1 MSGPPSSDPAGGSGP
16 DPQPPAKPASAIRP
30 IAQAS
35 IHRICSGQVVLDLAG
50 AVKELVENALDAG
63 ATNIEVRLKDY
74 GADTIEV
81 ADNGSGVAPENHQ
94 ALTVKYATS
103 KISTFDDLAALG
115 SFGFRGEALSSLCAL
130 SQSLTVVTRT
140 EREDAGTRL
149 EYDAAGAVRSAS
161 TAARAVGTTVTVRGI
176 FEPLPV
182 RHKEFRKNARR
193 EYGKALA
200 VLQAYALVSVDA
212 RIIVSHQLTSGKH
225 AKRTTV
231 LHTQGDL
238 EGGVL
243 ANVATVFGA
252 QTARG
257 LVAVDADLPG
267 GGERALRGYV
277 SKPTAPNAGRASGD
291 RQFFYVNG
299 RPVDLPK
306 FSKTMNEL
314 YRAFASTTSGAAN
327 QCPFAVLDFR
337 MPPDAYDV
345 NVTPD
350 KRKVLLHDED
360 GVLRAARAAI
370 EAVYAPSRY
379 TYDVG
384 QFASSPRDG
393 VKAERAEDAEPTHAP
408 EPRAPFFSDVLLG
421 DAGDADGSRD
431 AGLELG
437 ASAATSEARARDDVE
452 ARVKPERRSADF
464 ASFGLG
470 SFSASA
476 RDSLDASSSGGAS
489 RSREA
494 APRPKQRRLA
504 GFGFTRETADV
515 ALGDGWRAPV
525 ASQEAPASRD
535 GDDGDDDGGDDGGR
549 NAAEERRLESERETQ
564 IPQIPESANRP
575 NLVETD
581 ERDRP
586 TNSRIRGFV
595 GIDPSSS
602 QLPRGDEEAPR
613 EELLS
618 LPEVKL
624 EHFEAT
630 TDAPRVVSA
639 TVGRS
644 TSSAPG
650 VMAFS
655 MADLRQSREAFLRRE
670 ASLRDSNRTRERH
683 DCGNRSSNDAVDEP
697 ETGERSAFAAASLGT
712 ADAGAAAAAPPK
724 PRSSSASAAEDPL
737 GPALADGDAAATNA
751 LERVFRKSDFAK
763 MRVIG
768 QFNLGFILAALG
780 PDLFIVDQHASDEIF
795 NFEKLQRETT
805 LNKQPLIKPARLDL
819 TAAEE
824 QTVRTHMDVF
834 LANGFGFCEEPEVG
848 DEGENDEGAAYAR
861 GACRSGCCLALRSVP
876 FSKGTTF
883 GAADVQE
890 LIGMLGD
897 GAYAAPARTQLSV
910 GLSSRT
916 EKETKVV
923 DDDAK
928 RLSLKKK
935 TGDDEKL
942 AGEKRNAPEKETPSP
957 SPDAGTRS
965 DVLRPS
971 RVRAMLAMRACRS
984 SIMIGAALDARRAR
998 GLLRNLATLKAPWNC
1013 PHGRPT
1019 MRHVADL
1026 AKLRAFGE
1034 KGARAAGA
1042 RKRSAP
1048 HGGW

>member
-74 GADTIEV
+74 CADTIEV

-182 RHKEFRKNARR
+182 RHKEFRRNARR

-212 RIIVSHQLTSGKH
+212 RIIVSHQPSGKH
-225 AKRTTV
+225 AKRQTV

-252 QTARG
+252 KTARG

-267 GGERALRGYV
+267 GGGCALRGYV

-360 GVLRAARAAI
+360 GVLRSARAAI

-393 VKAERAEDAEPTHAP
+393 VKAERAEDAEPEDAP
-408 EPRAPFFSDVLLG
+408 EPRAPPTDVLLG

-437 ASAATSEARARDDVE
+437 SSRPATSEARARDDVE

-470 SFSASA
+470 PFSASA
-476 RDSLDASSSGGAS
+476 RDSLDATLSTSGGAES
-489 RSREA
+489 PWRSREA

-515 ALGDGWRAPV
+515 ALGNGWRAPELL
-525 ASQEAPASRD
+525 SREAPASRD
-535 GDDGDDDGGDDGGR
+535 GDDGGR
-549 NAAEERRLESERETQ
+549 NAAEERRTSNVERPTRR
-564 IPQIPESANRP
+564 IPESANRP

-602 QLPRGDEEAPR
+602 RLPRGDEEAPGG
-613 EELLS
+613 ELLE

-624 EHFEAT
+624 ERFEAT

-655 MADLRQSREAFLRRE
+655 MADLRRSREAFLRRE
-670 ASLRDSNRTRERH
+670 ASLRDRNRTRERH
-683 DCGNRSSNDAVDEP
+683 ARSSNDAVDEP

-834 LANGFGFCEEPEVG
+834 LANGFGFCEEPGEEG
-848 DEGENDEGAAYAR
+848 DADEGAAYAR

-923 DDDAK
+923 DDAK
-928 RLSLKKK
+928 QLTEKNKN
-935 TGDDEKL
+935 GDEKL

-957 SPDAGTRS
+957 SPARS

-1048 HGGW
+1048 HGG

>member
-16 DPQPPAKPASAIRP
+16 DPQPPAKLASAIRP

-149 EYDAAGAVRSAS
+149 EYDAAGAIRSAS

-212 RIIVSHQLTSGKH
+212 RLIVSHQPSGKH
-225 AKRTTV
+225 AKRQTV

-252 QTARG
+252 ATAQS

-299 RPVDLPK
+299 RPVDLPR
-306 FSKTMNEL
+306 FSKVVNEL
-314 YRAFASTTSGAAN
+314 YRAFASTTHGGADN
-327 QCPFAVLDFR
+327 RCPFAVLDFR

-384 QFASSPRDG
+384 QFASSRRDG
-393 VKAERAEDAEPTHAP
+393 VKAERADDAEPYAP
-408 EPRAPFFSDVLLG
+408 EPHAPPTDALLG
-421 DAGDADGSRD
+421 DAICTT
-431 AGLELG
+431 GLELSVRPKSSTG
-437 ASAATSEARARDDVE
+437 AARDDVE
-452 ARVKPERRSADF
+452 ARAKPERRSADF
-464 ASFGLG
+464 ASFSLG

-476 RDSLDASSSGGAS
+476 RDSLDASSSGGGF
-489 RSREA
+489 RVSREA

-525 ASQEAPASRD
+525 ASQEAPASRA
-535 GDDGDDDGGDDGGR
+535 GDDGDDGDGGR
-549 NAAEERRLESERETQ
+549 NAAEERRPESERRTQ
-564 IPQIPESANRP
+564 SESAGP
-575 NLVETD
+575 NLVHQTD
-581 ERDRP
+581 ERDL
-586 TNSRIRGFV
+586 TTDAIRGDE
-595 GIDPSSS
+595 GIDPSTR
-602 QLPRGDEEAPR
+602 LPHGDEEA
-613 EELLS
+613 EALLS
-618 LPEVKL
+618 PEVKL

-639 TVGRS
+639 TVAS
-644 TSSAPG
+644 TSSAPP
-650 VMAFS
+650 MAFS
-655 MADLRQSREAFLRRE
+655 MADLRQSRKAF
-670 ASLRDSNRTRERH
+670 RTRTRH
-683 DCGNRSSNDAVDEP
+683 ARSSNDAVDEP

-712 ADAGAAAAAPPK
+712 ADAAAAAAAAAAPPP
-724 PRSSSASAAEDPL
+724 PRSSASAELEDPL
-737 GPALADGDAAATNA
+737 GPALGDGDAAATNA

-819 TAAEE
+819 SAAEE

-848 DEGENDEGAAYAR
+848 DADEGAAFAQTR

-890 LIGMLGD
+890 LIGMLDD

-910 GLSSRT
+910 GLSRT
-916 EKETKVV
+916 EKETVKPT
-923 DDDAK
+923 DAK
-928 RLSLKKK
+928 QK
-935 TGDDEKL
+935 TGDD
-942 AGEKRNAPEKETPSP
+942 AGAKRNAPATSP
-957 SPDAGTRS
+957 ARS

-984 SIMIGAALDARRAR
+984 SIMIGTALDARRAR

-1034 KGARAAGA
+1034 KKKGARAAGA

>member
-1 MSGPPSSDPAGGSGP
+1 M
-16 DPQPPAKPASAIRP
+16 
-30 IAQAS
+30 
-35 IHRICSGQVVLDLAG
+35 
-50 AVKELVENALDAG
+50 E
-63 ATNIEVRLKDY
+63 
-74 GADTIEV
+74 
-81 ADNGSGVAPENHQ
+81 
-94 ALTVKYATS
+94 
-103 KISTFDDLAALG
+103 
-115 SFGFRGEALSSLCAL
+115 
-130 SQSLTVVTRT
+130 
-140 EREDAGTRL
+140 
-149 EYDAAGAVRSAS
+149 
-161 TAARAVGTTVTVRGI
+161 
-176 FEPLPV
+176 
-182 RHKEFRKNARR
+182 
-193 EYGKALA
+193 
-200 VLQAYALVSVDA
+200 
-212 RIIVSHQLTSGKH
+212 
-225 AKRTTV
+225 
-231 LHTQGDL
+231 
-238 EGGVL
+238 
-243 ANVATVFGA
+243 
-252 QTARG
+252 
-257 LVAVDADLPG
+257 
-267 GGERALRGYV
+267 
-277 SKPTAPNAGRASGD
+277 
-291 RQFFYVNG
+291 
-299 RPVDLPK
+299 
-306 FSKTMNEL
+306 
-314 YRAFASTTSGAAN
+314 
-327 QCPFAVLDFR
+327 
-337 MPPDAYDV
+337 
-345 NVTPD
+345 
-350 KRKVLLHDED
+350 
-360 GVLRAARAAI
+360 
-370 EAVYAPSRY
+370 
-379 TYDVG
+379 
-384 QFASSPRDG
+384 
-393 VKAERAEDAEPTHAP
+393 
-408 EPRAPFFSDVLLG
+408 
-421 DAGDADGSRD
+421 
-431 AGLELG
+431 
-437 ASAATSEARARDDVE
+437 
-452 ARVKPERRSADF
+452 
-464 ASFGLG
+464 
-470 SFSASA
+470 
-476 RDSLDASSSGGAS
+476 
-489 RSREA
+489 
-494 APRPKQRRLA
+494 
-504 GFGFTRETADV
+504 
-515 ALGDGWRAPV
+515 
-525 ASQEAPASRD
+525 
-535 GDDGDDDGGDDGGR
+535 
-549 NAAEERRLESERETQ
+549 
-564 IPQIPESANRP
+564 
-575 NLVETD
+575 
-581 ERDRP
+581 
-586 TNSRIRGFV
+586 
-595 GIDPSSS
+595 
-602 QLPRGDEEAPR
+602 
-613 EELLS
+613 

-624 EHFEAT
+624 ERFEAT

-655 MADLRQSREAFLRRE
+655 MADLRQRREAFLRRE
-670 ASLRDSNRTRERH
+670 APSRDRNRTRERH
-683 DCGNRSSNDAVDEP
+683 ARSSNDAVDEP

-712 ADAGAAAAAPPK
+712 ADAAAAAAAPPK

-848 DEGENDEGAAYAR
+848 DEGSDEGAAYAR

-923 DDDAK
+923 DTHAK
-928 RLSLKKK
+928 QLFTEKKK
-935 TGDDEKL
+935 TEGDEKL

-957 SPDAGTRS
+957 SPARS

-1048 HGGW
+1048 HGG

>member
-1 MSGPPSSDPAGGSGP
+1 MADVDFERLERLRSRKKTQKPLAKSEIPARDLFVPRALNELCYGFLVFWFSKRETLGTPPGVAWRTRGMSGPPSSDPARGSGP

-149 EYDAAGAVRSAS
+149 EYDAAGAIRSAS

-182 RHKEFRKNARR
+182 RHKEFTKNARR

-212 RIIVSHQLTSGKH
+212 RLIVSHQPSGKH
-225 AKRTTV
+225 AKRQTV

-252 QTARG
+252 KTAQS
-257 LVAVDADLPG
+257 LVKVDADLPG
-267 GGERALRGYV
+267 GGGCALRGYV
-277 SKPTAPNAGRASGD
+277 SKPTAPNTGRASGD

-360 GVLRAARAAI
+360 GVLSAARAAI

-393 VKAERAEDAEPTHAP
+393 VKAERAEDAEPYAP
-408 EPRAPFFSDVLLG
+408 EPRAPPTDVLLG
-421 DAGDADGSRD
+421 DAGDADGGD

-437 ASAATSEARARDDVE
+437 VRPATSGAARDDVE

-489 RSREA
+489 RGREA

-504 GFGFTRETADV
+504 GFGFTRRSRRRRLPRRATATTATTTAATTAD
-515 ALGDGWRAPV
+515 GTPRK
-525 ASQEAPASRD
+525 
-535 GDDGDDDGGDDGGR
+535 
-549 NAAEERRLESERETQ
+549 NADWNPNAERRFR
-564 IPQIPESANRP
+564 NR
-575 NLVETD
+575 
-581 ERDRP
+581 RDQ
-586 TNSRIRGFV
+586 T
-595 GIDPSSS
+595 
-602 QLPRGDEEAPR
+602 
-613 EELLS
+613 
-618 LPEVKL
+618 
-624 EHFEAT
+624 
-630 TDAPRVVSA
+630 
-639 TVGRS
+639 
-644 TSSAPG
+644 
-650 VMAFS
+650 
-655 MADLRQSREAFLRRE
+655 
-670 ASLRDSNRTRERH
+670 SLR
-683 DCGNRSSNDAVDEP
+683 
-697 ETGERSAFAAASLGT
+697 L
-712 ADAGAAAAAPPK
+712 
-724 PRSSSASAAEDPL
+724 
-737 GPALADGDAAATNA
+737 TNA
-751 LERVFRKSDFAK
+751 ISRQTRFADSWESTHPY
-763 MRVIG
+763 
-768 QFNLGFILAALG
+768 GF
-780 PDLFIVDQHASDEIF
+780 
-795 NFEKLQRETT
+795 
-805 LNKQPLIKPARLDL
+805 L
-819 TAAEE
+819 TA
-824 QTVRTHMDVF
+824 TKKPKKP
-834 LANGFGFCEEPEVG
+834 GSFC
-848 DEGENDEGAAYAR
+848 
-861 GACRSGCCLALRSVP
+861 
-876 FSKGTTF
+876 
-883 GAADVQE
+883 
-890 LIGMLGD
+890 
-897 GAYAAPARTQLSV
+897 
-910 GLSSRT
+910 
-916 EKETKVV
+916 
-923 DDDAK
+923 
-928 RLSLKKK
+928 
-935 TGDDEKL
+935 
-942 AGEKRNAPEKETPSP
+942 
-957 SPDAGTRS
+957 
-965 DVLRPS
+965 
-971 RVRAMLAMRACRS
+971 
-984 SIMIGAALDARRAR
+984 RRR
-998 GLLRNLATLKAPWNC
+998 
-1013 PHGRPT
+1013 
-1019 MRHVADL
+1019 
-1026 AKLRAFGE
+1026 
-1034 KGARAAGA
+1034 
-1042 RKRSAP
+1042 
-1048 HGGW
+1048 

>member
-149 EYDAAGAVRSAS
+149 EYDAAGAIRSAS

-212 RIIVSHQLTSGKH
+212 RLIVSHQPSGKH
-225 AKRTTV
+225 AKRQTV

-252 QTARG
+252 KTAQS
-257 LVAVDADLPG
+257 LVKVDADLPG
-267 GGERALRGYV
+267 GGGCALRGYV
-277 SKPTAPNAGRASGD
+277 SKPTAPNTGRASGD

-314 YRAFASTTSGAAN
+314 YRSFASTTSGAAN

-393 VKAERAEDAEPTHAP
+393 VKAERAEDAEPYAP
-408 EPRAPFFSDVLLG
+408 EPHAPPTDALLG
-421 DAGDADGSRD
+421 DAGDADGGD

-437 ASAATSEARARDDVE
+437 VRPATSGAARDDVE
-452 ARVKPERRSADF
+452 AQVKPERRSADF

-489 RSREA
+489 RGREA

-549 NAAEERRLESERETQ
+549 NAAEERRLESERRT
-564 IPQIPESANRP
+564 QIPESARP

-581 ERDRP
+581 ERDLP
-586 TNSRIRGFV
+586 TDAIRGFV
-595 GIDPSSS
+595 GIDPSV
-602 QLPRGDEEAPR
+602 QLPHGDEEAG
-613 EELLS
+613 ELS
-618 LPEVKL
+618 SPEVKL

-644 TSSAPG
+644 TSSAPP
-650 VMAFS
+650 MAFS
-655 MADLRQSREAFLRRE
+655 MADLRQSRKAFLR
-670 ASLRDSNRTRERH
+670 ASLRDRNRTRERH
-683 DCGNRSSNDAVDEP
+683 ARSSNDAVDEP

-712 ADAGAAAAAPPK
+712 ADAAAAAAAPPP
-724 PRSSSASAAEDPL
+724 PRSSASAAEDPL

-834 LANGFGFCEEPEVG
+834 LANGFGFCEEPVG
-848 DEGENDEGAAYAR
+848 DADEGAAFAR
-861 GACRSGCCLALRSVP
+861 GACGSGCCLALRSVP

-910 GLSSRT
+910 GLSRT
-916 EKETKVV
+916 EKETVV
-923 DDDAK
+923 DDAK
-928 RLSLKKK
+928 RLKK
-935 TGDDEKL
+935 TGDD
-942 AGEKRNAPEKETPSP
+942 AGEKRNAPASSP
-957 SPDAGTRS
+957 SPARS

-984 SIMIGAALDARRAR
+984 SIMIGTALDARRAR
-998 GLLRNLATLKAPWNC
+998 GVLRNLATLKAPWNC

-1048 HGGW
+1048 RGGW